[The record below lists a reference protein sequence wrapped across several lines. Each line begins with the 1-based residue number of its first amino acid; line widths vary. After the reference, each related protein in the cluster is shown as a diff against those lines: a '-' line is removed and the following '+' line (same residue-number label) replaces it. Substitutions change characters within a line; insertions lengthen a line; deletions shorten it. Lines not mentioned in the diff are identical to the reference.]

1 MHCVAGDP
9 ADKSQPSRS
18 LMNAMSVGGTGGT
31 RRSSQVAPRSA
42 ERKSRAPATRAQ
54 TTSPVG
60 ALSVAN
66 DGSGIG
72 VGEGVG
78 DPVGAAV
85 TLGPGVVL
93 GAALVDAVPGGAA
106 GGKPGVAGGP
116 HQMRT
121 NVV

>member
-1 MHCVAGDP
+1 
-9 ADKSQPSRS
+9 
-18 LMNAMSVGGTGGT
+18 MNAMSVGGTGGT

-42 ERKSRAPATRAQ
+42 ERKSRVPATRAQ

-72 VGEGVG
+72 VGERVG

-85 TLGPGVVL
+85 TLGPGVAL
-93 GAALVDAVPGGAA
+93 GAALVDAATEGAA
-106 GGKPGVAGGP
+106 GGTPDGAGP
-116 HQMRT
+116 PPRMRGAA
-121 NVV
+121 VRKRGGLRVCSAYAARAP